1 MKKLTQK
8 QLDLA
13 IDACNQAAE
22 VFCAHH
28 PYYGDAVIEISEHC
42 ELIMFDK
49 KSAKFVESVAV
60 DLANDEISGRYHPE
74 VAPASLMELAIGKKL
89 DFGMKAE
96 PVDGEVDGD
105 EMMHELAAIL
115 AKAMVPYMLE
125 HCKELDRKQVKN

>member
-13 IDACNQAAE
+13 IDACDQAAE

-28 PYYGDAVIEISEHC
+28 PYYDDAVIEISEHC

-49 KSAKFVESVAV
+49 KSAKFVEEIAV
-60 DLANDEISGRYHPE
+60 DLANDEISGMCHPE
-74 VAPASLMELAIGKKL
+74 VAPASLMDLALGKKL
-89 DFGMKAE
+89 DFSMKSD
-96 PVDGEVDGD
+96 PVEGEVDGED
-105 EMMHELAAIL
+105 MMHELAAIL

-125 HCKELDRKQVKN
+125 RTRGIREAVN